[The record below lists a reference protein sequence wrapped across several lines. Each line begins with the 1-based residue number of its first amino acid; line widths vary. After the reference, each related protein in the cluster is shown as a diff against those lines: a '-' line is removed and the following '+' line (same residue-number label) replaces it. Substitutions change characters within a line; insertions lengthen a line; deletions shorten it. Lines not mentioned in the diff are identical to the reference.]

1 VSEAGLRAYH
11 DRKRP
16 MAVWSA
22 AFALCVGAAFL
33 LWFPPAALAL
43 AFGTACGVL
52 NALLVMRG
60 AERLAG
66 HASVGTFV
74 FTSIL
79 RILVF
84 GVVPV
89 EFALHAPWWTMG
101 VYFAGFFVPLAL
113 YAMLVARELR
123 TS

>member
-1 VSEAGLRAYH
+1 
-11 DRKRP
+11 

-22 AFALCVGAAFL
+22 AFALCAGIPL
-33 LWFPPAALAL
+33 LIWSPPAALAL
-43 AFGTACGVL
+43 ALGTACGIL

-60 AERLAG
+60 TERLAG

-74 FTSIL
+74 FSSIL
-79 RILVF
+79 RIVVF

-89 EFALHAPWWTMG
+89 EFCLHAPWWTFG
-101 VYFAGFFVPLAL
+101 IYFVGFFTPLAL

-123 TS
+123 AN

>member
-1 VSEAGLRAYH
+1 MVLWS
-11 DRKRP
+11 
-16 MAVWSA
+16 AVFALSGGAALLLWSPPA
-22 AFALCVGAAFL
+22 AFAL
-33 LWFPPAALAL
+33 AL
-43 AFGTACGVL
+43 GSACGIL

-84 GVVPV
+84 AVVPV
-89 EFALHAPWWTMG
+89 ELSLHAPWWTFG
-101 VYFAGFFVPLAL
+101 VYFAGFFAPLAL
-113 YAMLVARELR
+113 YAMFLAVELR
-123 TS
+123 TD